1 MIRRVLQTEIES
13 RLRPQKVMLLFGAR
27 RVGKTVLLHEILAG
41 FKGKT
46 VLLNGETQD
55 TIRMLSERT
64 IANYRQLFEG
74 TDLLAIDEAQHIPD
88 IGKILKLIV
97 DELPSIRVIATGSSS
112 FDLRNMAGEPL
123 VGRSVQFQLNPLSAE
138 EVLSATSAV
147 EFIQYQNQHLVY
159 GLYPELM
166 SIPNEKE
173 RQEYLNDIVDS
184 YLLRDILMV
193 DGVKNAQKMHDLLRL
208 VAYQVGSEV
217 SLNELGKSLNV
228 SPNTVARYLDLLEKV
243 FVLFRLGGYARNLRK
258 EVTKSS
264 KWYFYDTG
272 IRNAILHDYRP
283 FGLRQDSE
291 RGALWENYVI
301 SDRIKMNH
309 NHRLGRNYYFW
320 RTYSQQEID
329 LLEIDGRKMIAMEMK
344 SGRKSPKAP
353 SAFSREYP
361 DADYMVVNPDSFLGV
376 CQLTTF

>member
-41 FKGKT
+41 FKGKK

-64 IANYRQLFEG
+64 VANYRQLFEG

-309 NHRLGRNYYFW
+309 NHRLGRSYYFW

-329 LLEIDGRKMIAMEMK
+329 LLEIDGERMIAMEMK

-361 DADYMVVNPDSFLGV
+361 DANYMVVNPDSFLGV